1 MMPNSL
7 TVAGKSVFSQNRPA
21 IALMVTLF
29 FIMAITVAVGLSLTQ
44 LKKGNLQLQEG
55 RFLVQGSAVIED
67 VLSLLNNSTEVIKV
81 EDAATL
87 RLFLDSAAFIPF
99 EVDDLRVKITMRS
112 ARSRLNIN
120 LLGSSEALQEALKT
134 YLISYNIQDVSYF
147 VDLLLDCMSGTQ
159 ELYKTEIFDEQPW
172 MYRDRIVDRSHFDQL
187 LDFYVKMRHDNSIR
201 NVVWEKIISF
211 GDPKRSQ
218 IDANY
223 ATPELWR
230 LMLPDAGEEQA
241 NTLAEAGLEGYESE
255 DDLNLSDKEREQI
268 APFGI
273 AYYLPVAEVK
283 VIIEEYDKMAE
294 IVFQYD
300 IASKQAKE
308 FSYDI

>member
-1 MMPNSL
+1 MMRNPL
-7 TVAGKSVFSQNRPA
+7 TAAGKNVLSQNRPA

-44 LKKGNLQLQEG
+44 LKRGNLQLQEG

-67 VLSLLNNSTEVIKV
+67 VLTLLKNSADVIKV

-99 EVDDLRVKITMRS
+99 EVDDLRVKISMRS

-120 LLGSSEALQEALKT
+120 LLSSSEVLQEALKT
-134 YLISYNIQDVSYF
+134 YLIRYNIQDVAYF
-147 VDLLLDCMSGTQ
+147 VDLLLDCMGGTQ
-159 ELYKTEIFDEQPW
+159 ELYRTEIFDEQPW

-201 NVVWEKIISF
+201 TVAWEKIISF
-211 GDPKRSQ
+211 GDPKRAQ

-230 LMLPDAGEEQA
+230 LMLPDAGDEQVK
-241 NTLAEAGLEGYESE
+241 TLAEAGLEGYESE
-255 DDLNLSDKEREQI
+255 DDLNLSDEEREQI
-268 APFGI
+268 APFGVT
-273 AYYLPVAEVK
+273 YYLPVAEVK
-283 VIIEEYDKMAE
+283 VMIEEYDKMAE

-300 IASKQAKE
+300 IASQQAKE